1 MIARKL
7 IFARCGEVVRLLTS
21 PPETKWTHN
30 RRWARIAGFGA
41 VKRPLA
47 TSSKL
52 AHNACSV
59 LFIELGKQD
68 LEKLCLQAK

>member
-1 MIARKL
+1 MDTQPSL
-7 IFARCGEVVRLLTS
+7 
-21 PPETKWTHN
+21 
-30 RRWARIAGFGA
+30 ARIAGFGA